1 MSSPKIETETR
12 TRILAATLQLME
24 QRRGQGVRMS
34 DIAKAAGVSRQ
45 AVYLHFGSRTELM
58 VAATHYGDEVHGLDQ
73 RLQRYRQAAS
83 GVDKLQAFV
92 EFWGNYL
99 PEIYGIA
106 TALLTM
112 RETDEAAAAAWN
124 DRMATVREGCISIIE
139 DLQRDGMLAPE
150 WPADKAIDL
159 LWTLLSVRNWEQL
172 TRECGWSAEQ
182 YIEWMQTLLRR
193 TLLRSP
199 ADR

>member
-1 MSSPKIETETR
+1 
-12 TRILAATLQLME
+12 
-24 QRRGQGVRMS
+24 
-34 DIAKAAGVSRQ
+34 VSRQ

-83 GVDKLQAFV
+83 GVEKLQAFV

-124 DRMATVREGCISIIE
+124 DRMATVREACTSVVE
-139 DLQRDGMLAPE
+139 DLQRDGTLAPE
-150 WPADKAIDL
+150 WSADKAIDL

-199 ADR
+199 ADI

>member
-1 MSSPKIETETR
+1 MSSPLNQSETR

-24 QRRGQGVRMS
+24 QNRGQGVRMS
-34 DIAKAAGVSRQ
+34 DIAKAAGLSRQ

-58 VAATHYGDEVHGLDQ
+58 VAATHYGDEVHGLEA
-73 RLQRYRQAAS
+73 RLQRYRQADS
-83 GVDKLQAFV
+83 GVEELQAFV

-124 DRMATVREGCISIIE
+124 DRMATVREACTSVVE
-139 DLQRDGMLAPE
+139 DLQRDGTLAPE
-150 WPADKAIDL
+150 WSADKAIDL